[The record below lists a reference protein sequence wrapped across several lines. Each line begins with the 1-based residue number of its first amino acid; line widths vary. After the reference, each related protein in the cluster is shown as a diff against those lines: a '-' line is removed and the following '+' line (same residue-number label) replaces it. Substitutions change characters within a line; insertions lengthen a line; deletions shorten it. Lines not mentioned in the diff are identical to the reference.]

1 MIKDDH
7 QDYHAPQVP
16 PWRAKIG
23 SHSAIGHQ
31 VLEDEVHF
39 ISILKA
45 PKMKNQHHFC
55 AKERRYNRFECEA
68 SCVLRN
74 A

>member
-1 MIKDDH
+1 MKGENR
-7 QDYHAPQVP
+7 Q
-16 PWRAKIG
+16 

-55 AKERRYNRFECEA
+55 AKERLSDGGITALNVKRVVCSGMRKHLLFIKLA
-68 SCVLRN
+68 
-74 A
+74 